1 MLDLCHLSTK
11 IGLGFSLFEMPA
23 WEFSA
28 LIILSSG
35 WFRMQPCSTHFQSCQ
50 ESNPSELWN
59 LDAYMGKSGSKLEK
73 GTFYTKG
80 TKQKFGKNN
89 LKNTRECLENTSFPW
104 PLRNQKPTSSKLK
117 NQSSLSELPS
127 FCSPEQMIIIF
138 DYSHSESVQNSLASA
153 KSKNISLSDSRL
165 KCLS

>member
-117 NQSSLSELPS
+117 NQSSLSETAFLLFS
-127 FCSPEQMIIIF
+127 RADDYHIWLFSLRVCSEQPGQCKIQKHF
-138 DYSHSESVQNSLASA
+138 TL
-153 KSKNISLSDSRL
+153 R
-165 KCLS
+165 